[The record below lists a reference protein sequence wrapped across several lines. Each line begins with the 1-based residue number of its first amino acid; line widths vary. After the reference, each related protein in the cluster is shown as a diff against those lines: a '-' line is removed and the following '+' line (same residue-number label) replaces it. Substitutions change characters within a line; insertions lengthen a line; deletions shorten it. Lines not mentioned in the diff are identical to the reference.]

1 MTRTYRNLMLL
12 AAALLLS
19 ACTSKPIYNPS
30 DKLSSNLDITDLEMQ
45 RAIITALAQRNW
57 TVQAV
62 QPGKI
67 QAEITVR
74 KHHAEI
80 DIPYS
85 PTSLQILYRASSN
98 LNYKNGAIHRNYN
111 RWVKNLRVNIL
122 RELNIDVFDERLN
135 RLKIEERTTYQDFND
150 AVQSS
155 IQAGFLDGSVKF
167 YLAGQTTPSD
177 ATKIR
182 TQYSSRKTNASNKN
196 ESDACLRSLQSA
208 LLSLQNSAKQN
219 GANAVVN
226 IISLNQLDAYKD
238 PQKYQ
243 CTTGK
248 LMSSVTLRGD
258 LVTFK

>member
-1 MTRTYRNLMLL
+1 MTRTYRNLILL
-12 AAALLLS
+12 AVALLLS

-30 DKLSSNLDITDLEMQ
+30 DTLSSNLDITDLEMQ
-45 RAIITALAQRNW
+45 NAIISALAQRRW

-85 PTSLQILYRASSN
+85 PTSLQILYRTSSN
-98 LNYKNGAIHRNYN
+98 LNYKNGEIHRNYN
-111 RWVKNLRVNIL
+111 RWIKNLRLNVL
-122 RELNIDVFDERLN
+122 KELSLDTFDERLN
-135 RLKIEERTTYQDFND
+135 GLKIAERTTYQDFHD
-150 AVQSS
+150 AVQRS
-155 IQAGFLDGSVKF
+155 IQEGFLDGSVKF
-167 YLAGQTTPSD
+167 YLAGQTTPSHD
-177 ATKIR
+177 TKIR
-182 TQYSSRKTNASNKN
+182 TLYSSRKTNASNKS
-196 ESDACLRSLQSA
+196 ESDACLRSLKSA
-208 LLSLQNSAKQN
+208 LLSLQNSAKQT

-248 LMSSVTLRGD
+248 VISSVTLRGD